1 MCFRFLS
8 VCIRRFFLSVCIR
21 PYIPLHGPPPAST
34 FNDSKAVWE
43 TRLHHVMGAEYA
55 SVCSV
60 TLGAQHLIM
69 FARRQLF
76 PSIGSVRTARAMG
89 GKEEEWGGAFSLRA
103 NSGLLSLS
111 LSPSFSLVLSVRL
124 I

>member
-1 MCFRFLS
+1 MFSLS
-8 VCIRRFFLSVCIR
+8 LCLHPAFFSLCLH
-21 PYIPLHGPPPAST
+21 PTYIPLHGPPPAST

-89 GKEEEWGGAFSLRA
+89 GKEE
-103 NSGLLSLS
+103 
-111 LSPSFSLVLSVRL
+111 
-124 I
+124 